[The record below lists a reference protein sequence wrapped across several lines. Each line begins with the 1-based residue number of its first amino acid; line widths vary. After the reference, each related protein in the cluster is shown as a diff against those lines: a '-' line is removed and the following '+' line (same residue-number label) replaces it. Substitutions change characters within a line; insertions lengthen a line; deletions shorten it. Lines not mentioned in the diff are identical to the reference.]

1 MSFNDPA
8 QQSILRLRPF
18 LLYWNAR
25 TFAGIAAQMVGV
37 AVGWQIYS
45 LTGNPFDLGLVGLF
59 QFLPAT
65 VLILVAGQVAD
76 RYDRR
81 RIVQICQIVECLAAT
96 TLAYATFTGSISK
109 GLILTAVFFLGAS
122 RSFEAPTM
130 QTLLPMIVPEHLFT
144 RAVAASSSAQQA
156 ATIGGPALGGALY
169 LVSPTLVY
177 VLCATL
183 FLCAAVQLMFLRVQ
197 HVKVASRP
205 PISPEVFFAGVSFI
219 RHNPILLG
227 VIMLDLFAVL
237 LGGAMALLPIFA
249 KDIFAIGPSGL
260 GLLRA
265 APAVGAI
272 TMMIAL
278 TRWPLTHRVG
288 RIEFLT
294 VGVFGVATIVFG
306 LSRSLSLTILALL
319 VMGAAD
325 AISVVVRVTLVQL
338 ATPDE
343 KRGRVS
349 AVSSLFITMSNQL
362 GDFRAGTMASL
373 IGAIPAVL
381 VGGIG
386 TVLVVIFGSRI
397 FTKLYR
403 LDTFQDARPKEED
416 QLAVAL
422 TPAETTKRSGGA
434 AT

>member
-1 MSFNDPA
+1 
-8 QQSILRLRPF
+8 
-18 LLYWNAR
+18 
-25 TFAGIAAQMVGV
+25 
-37 AVGWQIYS
+37 
-45 LTGNPFDLGLVGLF
+45 
-59 QFLPAT
+59 
-65 VLILVAGQVAD
+65 
-76 RYDRR
+76 
-81 RIVQICQIVECLAAT
+81 
-96 TLAYATFTGSISK
+96 
-109 GLILTAVFFLGAS
+109 
-122 RSFEAPTM
+122 
-130 QTLLPMIVPEHLFT
+130 
-144 RAVAASSSAQQA
+144 
-156 ATIGGPALGGALY
+156 
-169 LVSPTLVY
+169 
-177 VLCATL
+177 
-183 FLCAAVQLMFLRVQ
+183 
-197 HVKVASRP
+197 
-205 PISPEVFFAGVSFI
+205 
-219 RHNPILLG
+219 
-227 VIMLDLFAVL
+227 
-237 LGGAMALLPIFA
+237 
-249 KDIFAIGPSGL
+249 
-260 GLLRA
+260 
-265 APAVGAI
+265 
-272 TMMIAL
+272 MMIGL

-362 GDFRAGTMASL
+362 GDFRAGTMASF

-422 TPAETTKRSGGA
+422 MPAETTKRSGGA

>member
-1 MSFNDPA
+1 
-8 QQSILRLRPF
+8 
-18 LLYWNAR
+18 
-25 TFAGIAAQMVGV
+25 
-37 AVGWQIYS
+37 
-45 LTGNPFDLGLVGLF
+45 
-59 QFLPAT
+59 
-65 VLILVAGQVAD
+65 
-76 RYDRR
+76 
-81 RIVQICQIVECLAAT
+81 
-96 TLAYATFTGSISK
+96 
-109 GLILTAVFFLGAS
+109 
-122 RSFEAPTM
+122 M

-156 ATIGGPALGGALY
+156 ATIGGPALGGVLY
-169 LVSPTLVY
+169 LVNPTLVY

-183 FLCAAVQLMFLRVQ
+183 FLCAAVQLAFLRVERRP
-197 HVKVASRP
+197 VVGRP
-205 PISPEVFFAGVSFI
+205 PITPEVFFAGVSFI

-272 TMMIAL
+272 TMMIGLAH
-278 TRWPLTHRVG
+278 WPLTHRVG
-288 RIEFLT
+288 RIEFLA

-319 VMGAAD
+319 IMGAAD
-325 AISVVVRVTLVQL
+325 AVSVVVRVTLVQL

-362 GDFRAGTMASL
+362 GDFRAGTMASA

-397 FTKLYR
+397 FSELYR
-403 LDTFQDARPKEED
+403 LDTFQEARPPEAD
-416 QLAVAL
+416 QLSVV
-422 TPAETTKRSGGA
+422 PAQA
-434 AT
+434 ATTDR